1 MNILN
6 QNTILTSVE
15 EALVPSSNLI
25 DGRTERDW
33 LSFIADFA
41 SLINFYDASNQLSG
55 NWTPFLFKDPI
66 IILAS
71 ISKTNVVKKQVLFL
85 HSCSHIESLFQ
96 KDENNTNIGKLISSL
111 FDQIFQLF
119 IKLEHWIRF
128 LLKSDQEFS
137 LKKYILYQV
146 EHIYSGQLWAL
157 LSLRRQLILNN
168 IMAKVENIEYSI
180 FQNADPTIWKQSK
193 DKKNYWE
200 ILHLNSSFFKNKISD
215 FITAIKNSGDQLF
228 TFFNTITQ
236 HAKVAFDKLKE
247 TRSHFPDTILMR
259 TFIQLLMHH
268 RNQLNGISQKHLN
281 FYYTDILQQ
290 KIKNALPDSV
300 FIAIALS
307 KKDTSFLLPKG
318 SLFDAGV
325 DTQKEPILFSSTEN
339 ITLNPATIVS
349 AKTIAAATIENTS
362 TKLYLENIATP
373 SLLQKNESGKI
384 EGWPIFGDNNP
395 TITSST
401 LTLGFAFASPMLL
414 LKEGNRTINVTLT
427 FNEKGATTFLNNATY
442 FLSTQKTWLSVPV
455 SINETNDSSL
465 SVTLSITLEASEPAI
480 EAFIKNPDG
489 YDSQWPMLKIQFNS
503 ISAGI
508 TIPVINTVQFDV
520 TVQNNTTLQLYN
532 DFGALDSKK
541 PFELFGP
548 TPLINSSFIIGSN
561 EIFSKPLQS
570 LQIDMTWD
578 TLPKNFQTYYQE
590 YNTYISS
597 TITTTQ
603 KQLVPDTSKSH
614 GILQKIENIIKAGVK
629 LVKDVVKKA
638 VDTIIAL
645 LKEILQLLKDI
656 LGIVDPKA
664 TTPFN
669 NTCFTVDFEI
679 LNNATWKKIDIVKQG
694 IAIAEDGTITP
705 IPYTVNKYC
714 VPPVDNSSNLLF
726 STDNTAQEC
735 ELTPKSFF
743 SYTALSSAF
752 KSLASSNQNA
762 KQTATTTEV
771 SPVSTT
777 EKMVTTFTAN
787 PTIQNSPLLFTAEST
802 SGFIKMVLSGP
813 NPYGFGSQ
821 IYPEIVG
828 SIALQNALQISKDSK
843 NAKKLIPS
851 AKLPFAP
858 KLKTIVA
865 NYSASQSYD
874 LTKTGDFPLQCYTY
888 APFINYLTYDALG
901 TVPTYN
907 YNVGDAKIISSQ
919 ASTGIPLVSSTYNYK
934 GFLYIELKDVIAPSE
949 INFYVELGRKEGNI
963 PTDTKP
969 DYYYLSTSGW
979 QLLPLLS
986 DGTNNLSCSG
996 IITFNLPKNISNKT
1010 SLMNSENY
1018 WICLATK
1025 SDISNYPEI
1034 TFLKT
1039 NGVLLTRS
1047 GTEYLFDTTEP
1058 KINSDSI
1065 TKSHIAIPEIA
1076 NIVQPFAS
1084 FGGKA
1089 MENDT
1094 IKNKRVSNR
1103 LKTKDRIVSLTDYY
1117 SVIQEEFNDIY
1128 YSKSVY
1134 KNKKVSV
1141 FVVKRCKSISDY
1153 NALTPMITVC
1163 AEEKIQ
1169 QYLKERTSPF
1179 TTLTV
1184 SNFSYLTVTIDTTI
1198 TLSNGY
1204 EFTGVQKT
1212 VTAALKLFLSPW
1224 IVTDSPQIT
1233 IGENLSADDVIYFMR
1248 TIEGVSS
1255 VDKLTFNTTKLSP
1268 NGEPIIQT
1276 DLTLIQLNQNPE
1288 LIIASNI
1295 NHTINERD

>member
-41 SLINFYDASNQLSG
+41 SLINFYDASNQING
-55 NWTPFLFKDPI
+55 NWSPFLLKDPI

-71 ISKTNVVKKQVLFL
+71 ISKTNVTKKHALFL

-96 KDENNTNIGKLISSL
+96 KDENNTTIGKLISSL

-119 IKLEHWIRF
+119 LKLEHWIRF
-128 LLKSDQEFS
+128 LLKSDQDFS

-146 EHIYSGQLWAL
+146 EHIYSAQLWAL
-157 LSLRRQLILNN
+157 LTLRRQLVLNN
-168 IMAKVENIEYSI
+168 IMAKVENFESSI
-180 FQNADPTIWKQSK
+180 FQNADATIWKQNK
-193 DKKNYWE
+193 DKKTYWE
-200 ILHLNSSFFKNKISD
+200 ILHLDPSFLKNKIPD
-215 FITAIKNSGDQLF
+215 FISAIKNSGDQLF
-228 TFFNTITQ
+228 TFFTTITQ
-236 HAKVAFDKLKE
+236 HAKIAFEKLKE

-268 RNQLNGISQKHLN
+268 RNQLNKISQKHLD

-325 DTQKEPILFSSTEN
+325 DAQKMPIIFCSNEN
-339 ITLNPATIVS
+339 IVLNPATIVS
-349 AKTIAAATIENTS
+349 AKTIAATTIENTS

-384 EGWPIFGDNNP
+384 QGWPIFGDNTP
-395 TITSST
+395 TIASSIP
-401 LTLGFAFASPMLL
+401 LGFAIASPLL
-414 LKEGNRTINVTLT
+414 FLREGDRTIHVTLN
-427 FNEKGATTFLNNATY
+427 FNEEGASTFLKSATY
-442 FLSTQKTWLSVPV
+442 FLSTQKDWLSVPV
-455 SINETNDSSL
+455 SINESST
-465 SVTLSITLEASEPAI
+465 STLAITLTITLDATQPAI
-480 EAFIKNPDG
+480 EGFTKNPDG
-489 YDSQWPMLKIQFNS
+489 YDSQWPMLKIQFDSTNTS
-503 ISAGI
+503 IS
-508 TIPVINTVQFDV
+508 IPILNAVQFDV
-520 TVQNNTTLQLYN
+520 SVQNITSLQLYN
-532 DFGALDSKK
+532 DFGTLDTKK

-570 LQIDMTWD
+570 FQIDMTWD
-578 TLPKNFQTYYQE
+578 TLPKSFQTYYQE
-590 YNTYISS
+590 YNTYISNTLS
-597 TITTTQ
+597 TTSQ
-603 KQLVPDTSKSH
+603 KQLVSDTSKSH
-614 GILQKIENIIKAGVK
+614 GILQKIGNILKAG
-629 LVKDVVKKA
+629 LQIVKDVLKKA

-645 LKEILQLLKDI
+645 LKEIVQLLKDI
-656 LGIVDPKA
+656 LGIVDPNA

-679 LNNATWKKIDIVKQG
+679 LNNATWKKIDIIKEG
-694 IAIAEDGTITP
+694 IAVAEDGTITP
-705 IPYTVNKYC
+705 IPYSVNKYC
-714 VPPVDNSSNLLF
+714 VPPADSSSNLLF
-726 STDNTAQEC
+726 STNNAAEKC
-735 ELTPKSFF
+735 ELTTKSFF

-752 KSLASSNQNA
+752 QSLVPSNQNTV
-762 KQTATTTEV
+762 QTTED
-771 SPVSTT
+771 TT
-777 EKMVTTFTAN
+777 ISKTETVVTPFIAN
-787 PTIQNSPLLFTAEST
+787 PNIQNSSLPFTAESP
-802 SGFIKMVLSGP
+802 SGFIKMILSGP

-821 IYPEIVG
+821 IYPEIVAN
-828 SIALQNALQISKDSK
+828 IALQNALLISKDPK
-843 NAKKLIPS
+843 NSKKLATP

-874 LTKTGDFPLQCYTY
+874 LTKTGNFPLQCYTY
-888 APFINYLTYDALG
+888 SPFVNYLTYDTSV
-901 TVPTYN
+901 TVPVYN
-907 YNVGDAKIISSQ
+907 YNVGDNKITSSQ
-919 ASTGIPLVSSTYNYK
+919 ISAGIPLVSSLYNYK

-969 DYYYLSTSGW
+969 DYYYLSTIGW

-996 IITFNLPKNISNKT
+996 IITFNLPKDISNQT
-1010 SLMNSENY
+1010 TLMDGENY

-1047 GTEYLFDTTEP
+1047 GSEYLLDTTEP

-1065 TKSHIAIPEIA
+1065 TKSHIAISEIA
-1076 NIVQPFAS
+1076 NIVQPFPS

-1089 MENDT
+1089 MENDA
-1094 IKNKRVSNR
+1094 IKNKRISNR

-1117 SVIQEEFNDIY
+1117 SVIQQEFNDIY
-1128 YSKSVY
+1128 YSKAIYNNKEVAVY
-1134 KNKKVSV
+1134 
-1141 FVVKRCKSISDY
+1141 VVKKCNDVSDY
-1153 NALTPMITVC
+1153 NAFAPMITIC

-1169 QYLKERTSPF
+1169 QYLKTRVSAF
-1179 TTLTV
+1179 TTITV
-1184 SNFSYLTVTIDTTI
+1184 SNFSFLTVTVNTSI
-1198 TLSNGY
+1198 TVSNGY
-1204 EFTGVQKT
+1204 EFQGVQKT
-1212 VTAALKLFLSPW
+1212 VETALKLFLSPW
-1224 IVTDSPQIT
+1224 ISTNSPQIT
-1233 IGENLSADDVIYFMR
+1233 IGENLSADDVIHFIR
-1248 TIEGVSS
+1248 TIEGVSN
-1255 VDKLTFNTTKLSP
+1255 VEKLTFNTTRLSP
-1268 NGEPIIQT
+1268 SGNLIAQT
-1276 DLTLIQLNQNPE
+1276 DLTLLSLDKNPE